1 MENIYTSTAI
11 LQMFNIEN
19 YTMKGTE
26 KFIQYMRQRGV
37 ELELVTRGVGR
48 AKSTFKILSKIEEEV
63 KKDRTKVQVMEFTKL
78 GLLELTRKPI
88 YGK

>member
-48 AKSTFKILSKIEEEV
+48 AKSTFKILSKIEEDPNEIW
-63 KKDRTKVQVMEFTKL
+63 KECPQYPT
-78 GLLELTRKPI
+78 
-88 YGK
+88 

>member
-26 KFIQYMRQRGV
+26 KFIQYMR
-37 ELELVTRGVGR
+37 
-48 AKSTFKILSKIEEEV
+48 
-63 KKDRTKVQVMEFTKL
+63 
-78 GLLELTRKPI
+78 
-88 YGK
+88 